1 MLGYPNKGKIQSRT
15 AATQGI
21 LGAHRRYDLH
31 YHSTSSRTRRL
42 ECTQP
47 RRSGA
52 SGRIPCIRS
61 AKARAARR
69 PAQGKGRNRKVP
81 LDRGCLRERAKQ
93 QGARLRL
100 RQGLRL
106 SQGDASGVWTRREG
120 HTCASGQGVQVVVRV
135 IVWPGRGRPVAL
147 HLREQLPTDKTRQRE
162 DTTSREVSRCG
173 SPRVVFGSPMTRH
186 DESRGEPLRLAS
198 QCGPPSRAAADGQN
212 PTNRHR

>member
-1 MLGYPNKGKIQSRT
+1 M
-15 AATQGI
+15 
-21 LGAHRRYDLH
+21 
-31 YHSTSSRTRRL
+31 HSAETEPSVWAYSLCVMKDTEL
-42 ECTQP
+42 EKLIWSYS
-47 RRSGA
+47 RRSRV

-61 AKARAARR
+61 AKARAACR
-69 PAQGKGRNRKVP
+69 PAQGEGRNRKVP

-106 SQGDASGVWTRREG
+106 SKGDASGVWRRRVG

-173 SPRVVFGSPMTRH
+173 SPRSVAHLREQLPTDKTRQT
-186 DESRGEPLRLAS
+186 DIDSRR
-198 QCGPPSRAAADGQN
+198 RI
-212 PTNRHR
+212 T